1 MQHEALA
8 LHFEHDELHT
18 GPNERLA
25 AFEVEDEP
33 LRRRFQRKSGKNWKY
48 FLNFLLYLIVNFEKM
63 DKM

>member
-33 LRRRFQRKSGKNWKY
+33 LRRRFQRKSGKNWK
-48 FLNFLLYLIVNFEKM
+48 VDDDEVGG
-63 DKM
+63 DDDE